1 MPLFKNLIA
10 YRISPGWA
18 APDLAR
24 LDEALQQAAFRPCEP
39 TEPLSIGWVPPRG
52 EEHGAMVE
60 AVDGHWLMRLVV
72 ERRAVPAGAVR
83 AELEARCRA
92 IEAAEG
98 RKPGRKERGDLKED
112 IVHALLPRAFS
123 KRASLLLWLDL
134 RGGLLLVGASS
145 ARAAEPA
152 VQALVDRLA
161 DLRHVLS
168 LAPLQTATSPA
179 IAMAHWLTTQEPP
192 EGFAIDRDLE
202 LRDTGEARAV
212 VRYARHHLALEEI
225 GRHIA
230 EGKLPARLAMT
241 WQDRVS
247 FVLTDTLCLQ
257 RIAFADVEDAPK
269 GEDGFDADAAI
280 ATGEFTELWP
290 GLLAA
295 LGGEAVPGQGPA
307 ASAAAPAGEGTD
319 TPAASLAGLAP
330 WEDDP
335 GPGPALATMT
345 G

>member
-10 YRISPGWA
+10 YRIGPGWT
-18 APDLAR
+18 APSLAS
-24 LDEALQQAAFRPCEP
+24 LEEALQGAAFRPCEP

-60 AVDGHWLMRLVV
+60 ALDGHWLMRLVV

-98 RKPGRKERGDLKED
+98 RKPGRKERTDLKEE
-112 IVHALLPRAFS
+112 IVHTLMPRAFS
-123 KRASLLLWLDL
+123 KRASLLLWLDAAS
-134 RGGLLLVGASS
+134 GLLMVGASS

-152 VQALVDRLA
+152 VQALVDRMA
-161 DLRHVLS
+161 DLRSVLP

-179 IAMAHWLTTQEPP
+179 IAMAHWLTTQDAP

-202 LRDTGEARAV
+202 LKGTDEERAV

-230 EGKLPARLAMT
+230 EGKLPTRLAMT

-247 FVLTDTLCLQ
+247 FVLTDTLALQ
-257 RIAFADVEDAPK
+257 RIAVADVEDAPK

-280 ATGEFTELWP
+280 ATGEFQALWP
-290 GLLAA
+290 GLLLA
-295 LGGEAVPGQGPA
+295 LGGEMVPGQ
-307 ASAAAPAGEGTD
+307 APASVPTAVGEGA
-319 TPAASLAGLAP
+319 PGLAP
-330 WEDDP
+330 WEDAP
-335 GPGPALATMT
+335 GPGPALATMA